1 MSGRP
6 CRDCGYTLQ
15 RIDRGCPQCGLNLG
29 AEKMIWGRL
38 VPGVVVLVVLAAG
51 LCSYLLL

>member
-1 MSGRP
+1 MSGTP

-15 RIDRGCPQCGLNLG
+15 RMDRGCPQCGLNLG

-51 LCSYLLL
+51 LCSYLC